1 MCQSCA
7 EGGRRCRDRRRLQQ
21 LTTADLAPEQTE
33 QLPEVDWAGNA
44 AEDGAEAVWRDY
56 APAIATETIAVLAET
71 RAAEQHTT
79 ADVVDAIP
87 AGARPHGL
95 EFRMKSPASL
105 ARKIRSR
112 ATTTAAAQNAG
123 GLQGVSDKLTDLLRY
138 TAVTPRHDDLPGTAT
153 TTIAA
158 LRARGYTVVSA
169 EHSYVAGNAYKGIH
183 VLVQHGDERPVEIQ
197 FHSELSQAVKDQ
209 NHVDYEIER
218 DRKTPY
224 SERKAAHERMT
235 ARSNEIP
242 APAGLGDLSS
252 IGGRPLTE
260 KTYPNPYSVAHN
272 ETEETNR

>member
-1 MCQSCA
+1 M
-7 EGGRRCRDRRRLQQ
+7 
-21 LTTADLAPEQTE
+21 
-33 QLPEVDWAGNA
+33 
-44 AEDGAEAVWRDY
+44 
-56 APAIATETIAVLAET
+56 LAET

-123 GLQGVSDKLTDLLRY
+123 GLQSVSDKLTDLLRY
-138 TAVTPRHDDLPGTAT
+138 TAVTPRHDDLPGTAN

-235 ARSNEIP
+235 GRSNEIP
-242 APAGLGDLSS
+242 TPAGLGELPS